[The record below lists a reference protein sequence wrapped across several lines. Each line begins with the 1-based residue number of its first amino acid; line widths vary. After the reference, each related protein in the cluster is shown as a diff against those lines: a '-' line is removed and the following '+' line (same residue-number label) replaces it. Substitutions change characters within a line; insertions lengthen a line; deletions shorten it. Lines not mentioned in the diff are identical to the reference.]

1 VEADVSMSE
10 EPELEESALSGRIT
24 SGKRTVDVQIYR
36 LVGEPEWML
45 EIVDEYNN
53 STVWDSTF
61 SSESA
66 ALVEA
71 KKAILEETISAF
83 VGPADGKSSGAW
95 R

>member
-1 VEADVSMSE
+1 MSN
-10 EPELEESALSGRIT
+10 EPELEESPLSGQVS

-36 LVGEPEWML
+36 LVGEPEWTL
-45 EIVDEYNN
+45 EVVDEYNN

-61 SSESA
+61 ATASA

-83 VGPADGKSSGAW
+83 VGPSDGKSSGEW